1 MTNEK
6 TLTDN
11 FPSFSL
17 FRAPI
22 KNTVPKQTINILDL
36 HKMITTDK
44 NLDELTKIV
53 SQIENKKKRD
63 EVKAE
68 RLQSV
73 TPSGVFRSRRKEE
86 ITNHSGYLCIDLDN
100 LEPMLMADIKNNLLA
115 DKYIDTALLFISP
128 SKNGYKWFIK
138 IPADIE
144 THKRYFLAVENY
156 LFKTYGCKIDESCK
170 DYSRACFLSYDENAY
185 VNTGI
190 TKALDV
196 NFLLE
201 WGVTEKRKLQKQV
214 ANNDDAK
221 KLSDVRRLVDKIEET
236 NIDITENYEDW
247 LKVGF
252 ALCELKE
259 NGRIFFHSISK
270 HSDKYDH
277 YECDEKFTELMDSY
291 DGSIKLS
298 TLFFIANKYGIK
310 ITAEK
315 PALELH
321 NDTKSITTKK
331 LPRTA
336 HQRMEDA
343 KNQSPIKKLVG
354 TLWFSG
360 ELHILFGDNGTGK
373 SIWATQ
379 IADAITKGKNVMDI
393 LPNETEPQ
401 KVLFY
406 DFELS
411 DKQFEVRYTD
421 EYDIPYKFSPNFH
434 IDNIDFQALAE
445 EHIGNSPDEMIIGKI
460 EQSIIELQPQVLII
474 DNLTYLKTETTQDAK
489 VALQIL
495 RKLNQLKTKYKLSI
509 LVLAHTPKI
518 KGGQPI
524 TNNDLAGSKQLS
536 NFADS
541 ISAIGKSCNGKQE
554 KYIKQIK
561 CRSSSIQFDIEN
573 VISTKLNKDGSFLG
587 FEMITCENEYE
598 HLTDASIKN
607 KQIEKQIK
615 IEQAI
620 NLSNDGLSLRE
631 IEEQIGIGKSTI
643 QRWLKDNAA

>member
-6 TLTDN
+6 TQTDN

-22 KNTVPKQTINILDL
+22 KKTLPKQSINILDL

-44 NLDELTKIV
+44 NLEDLTNVI
-53 SQIENKKKRD
+53 SNINDKKQRD
-63 EVKAE
+63 KVKAE
-68 RLQSV
+68 NLQSV
-73 TPSGVFRSRRKEE
+73 TPSGVFRSRCKEN
-86 ITNHSGYLCIDLDN
+86 IVYHSGYLCIDLDN
-100 LEPMLMADIKNNLLA
+100 LNAEEMIDIKNNLLTE
-115 DKYIDTALLFISP
+115 KYIETALLFISP

-138 IPADIE
+138 IPDQIT
-144 THKRYFLAVENY
+144 THTEYFLAVENY
-156 LFKTYGCKIDESCK
+156 LLKTYGYKIDENCK

-185 VNTGI
+185 LNTDVVKG
-190 TKALDV
+190 LDD
-196 NFLLE
+196 NFLE
-201 WGVTEKRKLQKQV
+201 SWGVKEKRNSIKPV
-214 ANNDDAK
+214 ANNSDDK
-221 KLSDVRRLVDKIEET
+221 KLSDVRLLLAKIEES
-236 NIDITENYEDW
+236 NIVITDNYQDW
-247 LKVGF
+247 LKIGF
-252 ALCELKE
+252 ALCELE
-259 NGRIFFHSISK
+259 ETGRDFFHAISK
-270 HSDKYDH
+270 HSDKYDER
-277 YECDEKFTELMDSY
+277 ECDEKFTNLLETYNGD
-291 DGSIKLS
+291 IKLN
-298 TLFFIANKYGIK
+298 TLFFIAAKNGVTINS
-310 ITAEK
+310 EK
-315 PALELH
+315 PEVIL
-321 NDTKSITTKK
+321 NDNTAAIIKK

-343 KNQSPIKKLVG
+343 KNQLPIKKLVG

-379 IADAITKGKNVMDI
+379 IADALTKGKSVMDI

-411 DKQFEVRYTD
+411 DKQFELRYTD
-421 EYDIPYKFSPNFH
+421 EYGVPYKFSQNFH
-434 IDNIDFQALAE
+434 IDNIDFRALAE
-445 EHIGNSPDEMIIGKI
+445 EHIGVSPDEMILKKI

-489 VALQIL
+489 VALEIL
-495 RKLNQLKTKYKLSI
+495 RKLNQLKTKYELSI

-518 KGGQPI
+518 KSGQPI

-541 ISAIGKSCNGKQE
+541 ISAIGKSYNGKQE

-561 CRSSSIQFDIEN
+561 CRSSSILFDIEN

-587 FEMITCENEYE
+587 FEMLACENEYE

-607 KQIEKQIK
+607 KQIEKENK
-615 IEQAI
+615 KEQAI
-620 NLSNDGLSLRE
+620 NLNNDGLSLRE

-643 QRWLKDNAA
+643 QRWLKEEAI